1 MSLPFDEL
9 GDGVFRRRYAS
20 LNLNIGVVIGGDG
33 VLVIDT
39 RASHAQAE
47 ELRTEIVGLT
57 SLPIRWVV
65 NTHWHW
71 DHTFGNA
78 SFPEA
83 ALWGHRRCREY
94 LIEHGE
100 EAKEDVIDWVGE
112 ANRAAIEAVI
122 VRPPEYIVDP
132 DGAIDIG
139 GRSVRL
145 EWLGLGH
152 TDSDLVVSVPD
163 AGVLFAGDLL
173 EQGAPPYYGDGYPFA
188 WQDTVNELRSRVTGV
203 TVPGHGDLMDR
214 EAVAGQCEEI
224 AVVAAACAEGLVTGI
239 FDPMQGPYPAETMQS
254 AWERAKVEKGFGG
267 SQP

>member
-1 MSLPFDEL
+1 MSLPFDEV
-9 GDGVFRRRYAS
+9 GDGVFRRRYES
-20 LNLNIGVVIGGDG
+20 LDLNIGVAIGGDG

-39 RASHAQAE
+39 RASHGQAE
-47 ELRTEIVGLT
+47 ELRTEIAGLT
-57 SLPIRWVV
+57 KLPIRWVV

-78 SFPEA
+78 VFAEA

-100 EAKEDVIDWVGE
+100 EAKQGVIEWAGE
-112 ANRAAIEAVI
+112 ENRAVIEAVV

-132 DGAIDIG
+132 DGSIDVG

-152 TDSDLVVSVPD
+152 TDSDLVVSIPD

-188 WQDTVNELRSRVTGV
+188 WQDTVNEVRNRASGV
-203 TVPGHGDLMDR
+203 TVPGHGDLMDGA
-214 EAVAGQCEEI
+214 AVDTQCEEI
-224 AVVAAACAEGLVTGI
+224 AAVAAACADALATGI
-239 FDPMQGPYPAETMQS
+239 FDPKKGPYPPETMQD
-254 AWERAKVEKGFGG
+254 AWKRAKLERGIER
-267 SQP
+267 